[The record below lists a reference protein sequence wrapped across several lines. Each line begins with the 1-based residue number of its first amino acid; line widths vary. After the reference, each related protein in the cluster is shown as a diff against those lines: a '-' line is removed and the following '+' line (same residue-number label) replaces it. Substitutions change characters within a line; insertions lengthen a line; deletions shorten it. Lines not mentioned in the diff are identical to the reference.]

1 MTTLS
6 EVSALC
12 SYLAEADRNVD
23 EAERV
28 LSQLKERAREL
39 REESIPMAM
48 TELGLEELKLDTG
61 EKITIKQDVYASIPV
76 AQRAT
81 AYAWLEDHGHGGLI
95 KTKVEILFGKG
106 EMEEAKALL
115 ETLQGDGLEPTL
127 NREVN
132 SQTLKAWLRE
142 MLSNGES
149 VPLETFGARPVSVA
163 KVTKS

>member
-6 EVSALC
+6 EISALC
-12 SYLAEADRNVD
+12 SYLAEAERNVETAEKALS
-23 EAERV
+23 EA
-28 LSQLKERAREL
+28 KERARQL
-39 REESIPMAM
+39 REESIPLSMA
-48 TELGLEELKLDTG
+48 EIGLEEIKLDTG

-76 AQRAT
+76 ANRET
-81 AYAWLEDHGHGGLI
+81 AYSWLEDHGHGGLI
-95 KTKVEILFGKG
+95 KTKVEIGFGKG

-115 ETLQGDGLEPTL
+115 ETLQGEGLEPSL

-142 MLSNGES
+142 MIANGEN
-149 VPLETFGARPVSVA
+149 VPLEMFGARPVSVA